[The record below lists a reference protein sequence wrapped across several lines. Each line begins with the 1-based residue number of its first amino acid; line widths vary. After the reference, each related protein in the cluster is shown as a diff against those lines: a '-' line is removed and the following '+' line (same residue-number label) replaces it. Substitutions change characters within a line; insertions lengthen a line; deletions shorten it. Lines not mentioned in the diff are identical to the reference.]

1 MIRFGGRE
9 YLLNITGGF
18 GQAAKEV
25 MHGILLFI
33 GKAVLIDA
41 AHAHA
46 LANRDVGHH
55 VGA

>member
-1 MIRFGGRE
+1 MTWFGGRE

-33 GKAVLIDA
+33 GKVVLIDA

-46 LANRDVGHH
+46 FANRDVGRH
-55 VGA
+55 VWA